1 MRRAGVDVMTVM
13 RIIGHTSEKMPKRHN
28 SIDEHDL
35 RRAAKDEDVNATKG
49 KASLEGL
56 PWSNNMERD

>member
-1 MRRAGVDVMTVM
+1 MTVM